1 MSWQVVEHMTIYH
14 KLGMY
19 ALSPT
24 VTRLP
29 SGNLLVTFQRAP
41 HLGYAHH
48 QHPLF
53 NVQSCRS
60 EDEGQ
65 TWSEARL
72 ITANPFGAWIE
83 ASIHSQTKASSYTP
97 HVPNWFQW
105 RRPRAMEQTGPRSM
119 VNLSGY
125 GPVTMGIPGVFPNA
139 FRLCQMLFGDIQP
152 SIPGSVG
159 VGC

>member
-1 MSWQVVEHMTIYH
+1 MSWKVVEHLTIYYES
-14 KLGMY
+14 GMY

-29 SGNLLVTFQRAP
+29 SGNLRVTFQRAP

-97 HVPNWFQW
+97 HVPNWF
-105 RRPRAMEQTGPRSM
+105 
-119 VNLSGY
+119 
-125 GPVTMGIPGVFPNA
+125 
-139 FRLCQMLFGDIQP
+139 
-152 SIPGSVG
+152 
-159 VGC
+159 

>member
-1 MSWQVVEHMTIYH
+1 MTIYH
-14 KLGMY
+14 ELGMY

-60 EDEGQ
+60 ENEGQ

-72 ITANPFGAWIE
+72 VTANPFGGVMDRGVHTLPDK
-83 ASIHSQTKASSYTP
+83 SVFLHSSCTELVPVAKAES
-97 HVPNWFQW
+97 QG
-105 RRPRAMEQTGPRSM
+105 QTGPRSM